1 LAPTAKFR
9 SFFRSQETLPEW
21 WEAVDRERFLTEE
34 LEHRAKNNFS
44 MMLAIANQTFRGDAH
59 ASALNVY
66 TSRVMALAKAHDIAR
81 KSNWSRTPIG
91 DVIEEALGSHRTGEG
106 KFNVSGPELN
116 VAPRQAVSLTL
127 AVNELA
133 TNALKY
139 GALSSSDGGVDISW
153 STSANDVP
161 TFQFLWR
168 ERGGPTVVTPTRQG
182 FGSRVIKEFMANDFG
197 GTVQLS
203 YEPEGVICEL
213 KSPLENLPA

>member
-1 LAPTAKFR
+1 VEAAKAGKTGHFRGAANTAKGNPRYWDVEVSPIFGADGQIAQLLSISR
-9 SFFRSQETLPEW
+9 DITEW

-59 ASALNVY
+59 ASALKVY
-66 TSRVMALAKAHDIAR
+66 TARVMALAKAHDIAR
-81 KSNWSRTPIG
+81 KSNWTRTRIG
-91 DVIEEALGSHRTGEG
+91 DVIEEALGSHRTGVG
-106 KFNVSGPELN
+106 KFNVFGPELN

-139 GALSSSDGGVDISW
+139 GALSSPQGGVDISW
-153 STSANDVP
+153 STLANDVP

-168 ERGGPTVVTPTRQG
+168 ERGGP
-182 FGSRVIKEFMANDFG
+182 
-197 GTVQLS
+197 
-203 YEPEGVICEL
+203 
-213 KSPLENLPA
+213 